1 MNSTPSG
8 GRSWISCRRDASP
21 RRSVGASWIF
31 SFPFSFLVPT
41 LPRGNADPIREI
53 SPTREIS
60 RSHAPAWERGLS
72 TFSFHAPAWKR
83 KRHQVTRR
91 YLLPRATWARRG
103 CYIFLCSERDYTCG
117 CVSGSVPTQERRY
130 E

>member
-1 MNSTPSG
+1 M
-8 GRSWISCRRDASP
+8 GRSRYRFVNPDQP
-21 RRSVGASWIF
+21 HF
-31 SFPFSFLVPT
+31 MT
-41 LPRGNADPIREI
+41 LTVLHWMPVF
-53 SPTREIS
+53 
-60 RSHAPAWERGLS
+60 
-72 TFSFHAPAWKR
+72 FSFHAPAWKR